1 MTIPFIDKPVY
12 IMLTN
17 PHGQKFEPTRFSIQ
31 NAVFK
36 KNGQYEVTCL
46 AAQSDELDEG
56 IVRRGKYT
64 VKESQGDQVVLM
76 CDEETG
82 QFPGKYEVTF
92 SLLNNKIGQYQC
104 SSLKDRII
112 TDGVF
117 EISRC

>member
-36 KNGQYEVTCL
+36 KDGQYEVTCL

-56 IVRRGKYT
+56 AVRQGKYT
-64 VKESQGDQVVLM
+64 VKENQNDQVILV

-82 QFPGKYEVTF
+82 QFPGKYEITF
-92 SLLNNKIGQYQC
+92 NLLNNQVGQFQ
-104 SSLKDRII
+104 SSFLKDRTLIN
-112 TDGVF
+112 GVF
-117 EISRC
+117 EISR